1 MRGSWGDMWH
11 YVQNIS
17 IFKQKANWMQIDH
30 EKIHEA
36 WIPIKNHQSL
46 GFLSK
51 TCCLSVLTC
60 LDCPGKKPVRE
71 LLGSMG
77 IHPYGPTWLCLA
89 TEWPLMRYWWDPM
102 KNMKKFWILWNIN
115 SESYESSFWWSRLIH
130 LIRSM
135 DAIAVN
141 AVDAV
146 TWP

>member
-60 LDCPGKKPVRE
+60 LDCPGKNQW
-71 LLGSMG
+71 GSYWDLWES
-77 IHPYGPTWLCLA
+77 IHMDQLDSV
-89 TEWPLMRYWWDPM
+89 WPLNGHWWDTDEIRW
-102 KNMKKFWILWNIN
+102 KIWKKFWILWNIN
-115 SESYESSFWWSRLIH
+115 SESYESSFRWSRLIH

-135 DAIAVN
+135 DAIAVH